1 MELSLDMDFSELGF
15 GSIQNQNEEPFNARQ
30 CKNLLLTLEKRWKD
44 IKTIIGPHVHIFLPL
59 LEDLFRIIVKAKG
72 VVASCIG
79 NWQLIALLQRSNKE
93 TFREILLELEW
104 FYNML
109 CEVANKKGLCTR
121 LEREKCVQFD
131 PCNLEE
137 IEQDEEELYARLR
150 NEANKAFNDSNDS
163 KLINYIL
170 QWQSCIQQY
179 ESGVVDKMKLPLEF
193 PLPNFGEC
201 PTILKGDN
209 FVVVSVTTWLGF
221 KSITKTISF
230 EGHHAN
236 NIIEKEAHI
245 LSSLNHPN
253 IIKVFYCG
261 YYFESRNVGKYII
274 GMEKGNTNLASLL
287 FEDKTFELSL
297 MSKIDMML
305 QIASGMCY
313 LHDVKVAHRDL
324 KPENVVVM
332 DFEIEKIKNG
342 GYLHLKLIDFGTS
355 KVKVKEYEVP
365 TREWPYGTR
374 GYIAPEAM
382 RPKYGPFVEID
393 AFKADVFSFGMMC
406 CDILIQD
413 RHDFDDKDIPKN
425 VKSKM
430 MSLQSINCHKN
441 LIAIIKECLIIEN
454 PSRRPLF
461 HEICEKLKE
470 CKKVILEETIENT
483 LVASNSKVQVWK
495 KCSLNCI
502 QLPQIWNMHTIW
514 IFFVTLCENQRKS
527 NNNYLNIS
535 NNVINFQSSL
545 QMRIVELEKNFLQND
560 IVGVVGIPGI
570 GKTTS
575 VRNFHIY
582 IDRKIS
588 NKNISSLY
596 GKNSKVEASFDDISS
611 LQNII
616 MWDLKNDYLVELN
629 KILKSLDVKDEA
641 KDLIEGKQLLAK
653 ELHIKNYLLILDD
666 IPNFEVLQQLIDVTM
681 FDKKRSKLIVT
692 SRKSD
697 VLKNYISEGGK
708 MELLSLTK
716 NEAMEIF
723 SKHAFEDECS
733 KIPYLDK
740 ISIEIV
746 DACSGHPLSLEIVGS
761 SLNGQTR
768 IRVWEQALQ
777 RLKRAMIC
785 HNSNDIWTRLKPY
798 FDDLN
803 NKEKTMFLDIACFF
817 SKDIWSEI
825 IPKHTIIHFYE
836 YEIENPNSILLSLK
850 EKSFIKIDEYG
861 IISIHDLLRDM
872 GRRVSREEFDGVRK
886 WNESN
891 ESFTNFNH
899 EV

>member
-502 QLPQIWNMHTIW
+502 QLPQI
-514 IFFVTLCENQRKS
+514 
-527 NNNYLNIS
+527 
-535 NNVINFQSSL
+535 
-545 QMRIVELEKNFLQND
+545 
-560 IVGVVGIPGI
+560 
-570 GKTTS
+570 
-575 VRNFHIY
+575 
-582 IDRKIS
+582 
-588 NKNISSLY
+588 
-596 GKNSKVEASFDDISS
+596 
-611 LQNII
+611 
-616 MWDLKNDYLVELN
+616 
-629 KILKSLDVKDEA
+629 
-641 KDLIEGKQLLAK
+641 
-653 ELHIKNYLLILDD
+653 
-666 IPNFEVLQQLIDVTM
+666 
-681 FDKKRSKLIVT
+681 
-692 SRKSD
+692 
-697 VLKNYISEGGK
+697 
-708 MELLSLTK
+708 
-716 NEAMEIF
+716 
-723 SKHAFEDECS
+723 
-733 KIPYLDK
+733 
-740 ISIEIV
+740 
-746 DACSGHPLSLEIVGS
+746 
-761 SLNGQTR
+761 
-768 IRVWEQALQ
+768 
-777 RLKRAMIC
+777 
-785 HNSNDIWTRLKPY
+785 
-798 FDDLN
+798 
-803 NKEKTMFLDIACFF
+803 
-817 SKDIWSEI
+817 
-825 IPKHTIIHFYE
+825 
-836 YEIENPNSILLSLK
+836 
-850 EKSFIKIDEYG
+850 
-861 IISIHDLLRDM
+861 
-872 GRRVSREEFDGVRK
+872 
-886 WNESN
+886 
-891 ESFTNFNH
+891 
-899 EV
+899 